1 MMLSGFPRAGRVAEC
16 YSRPVMQDS
25 TPISAESAEVRLVI
39 TALSG
44 VVFLLIAF
52 VVYFLPGA
60 TENERPSVLASLNAF
75 LNSCA
80 TVFLLA
86 GFYFIRKKNIVWH
99 RRSMLAAFGV
109 SSLFLLTYLLHHV
122 RVGSVPF
129 LGQGAIRVFY
139 FSLLIPHIILAAM
152 IVPMAL
158 LTIYR
163 GWTDRIVLHR
173 RIARITLPIWLFV
186 TTSGVALYF
195 MLYHL

>member
-1 MMLSGFPRAGRVAEC
+1 MQEST
-16 YSRPVMQDS
+16 SPV
-25 TPISAESAEVRLVI
+25 PAESTEVRLVI

-44 VVFLLIAF
+44 IVFLLVAL

-60 TENERPSVLASLNAF
+60 TDHERPSVLASLNAF
-75 LNSCA
+75 LNGCA
-80 TVFLLA
+80 TVFLLL
-86 GFYFIRKKNIVWH
+86 GFYFVRRGNIVWH

-129 LGQGAIRVFY
+129 QGVGFIRVVY

-163 GWTDRIVLHR
+163 GWTDRIALHKK
-173 RIARITLPIWLFV
+173 IAKVTLPIWLFV
-186 TTSGVALYF
+186 STSGVALYF

>member
-1 MMLSGFPRAGRVAEC
+1 MQES
-16 YSRPVMQDS
+16 SPVSPES
-25 TPISAESAEVRLVI
+25 TEVRLVI

-44 VVFLLIAF
+44 IVFLLVAL

-60 TENERPSVLASLNAF
+60 SDHQRPSVLASLNAF

-80 TVFLLA
+80 TVFLVA
-86 GFYFIRKKNIVWH
+86 GFVFVRRGNLLWH

-129 LGQGAIRVFY
+129 LGQGPIRIVY
-139 FSLLIPHIILAAM
+139 FSLLIPHIILAAL

-163 GWTDRIVLHR
+163 GWTDRILLHR